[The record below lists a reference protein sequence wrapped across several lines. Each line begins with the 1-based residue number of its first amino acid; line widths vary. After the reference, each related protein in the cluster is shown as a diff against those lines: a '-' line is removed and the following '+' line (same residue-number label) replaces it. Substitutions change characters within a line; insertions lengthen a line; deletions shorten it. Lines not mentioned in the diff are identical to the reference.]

1 MYKII
6 NKSIMYPLVIA
17 GLFLLSCNRE
27 NDAVTR
33 ASATAG
39 ETNTPTVEVVNPEKQ
54 DFTGVSELTGTLRPN
69 QRVTLYAMESGFVRS
84 IRKDIGDRVKEG
96 ELIARLKNPEL
107 ERKLQREEAQF
118 NVKNSIYERLQSIYD
133 KTPDL
138 TTLEQVE
145 VAQAEYES
153 ARAML
158 EATRQQL
165 DFLQLKAPFNGIVSE
180 RYVDKG
186 ALVQSGL
193 TQANSQPIVELV
205 ETEKLRLNIYVPESD
220 MAAVKEGSKIR
231 ILFPE
236 LPGESFEAEISR
248 ASGVLDPQTKTM
260 RIEVDISNREQ
271 KLRPGMYARVE
282 MQISSRPDVLSVPHP
297 ALSVEKNQYFIY
309 RVVNDQVEKLP
320 VRLGVQDKN
329 YVEVLNAELK
339 PDDQVVVSGK
349 QLISPGMQVEAIHKG
364 QKQQ

>member
-1 MYKII
+1 MLMGILL
-6 NKSIMYPLVIA
+6 M
-17 GLFLLSCNRE
+17 LFLVSCNGE
-27 NDAVTR
+27 KGEITR

-39 ETNTPTVEVVNPEKQ
+39 ETNKPTVEVVNPQER

-84 IRKDIGDRVKEG
+84 IRKDIGDWVKEG
-96 ELIARLKNPEL
+96 ELIARLENPEL
-107 ERKLQREEAQF
+107 ERKLQREQAQY
-118 NVKNSIYERLQSIYD
+118 NVKKSIYERLQSIYD

-153 ARAML
+153 AKAML

-165 DFLQLKAPFNGIVSE
+165 GFLQLRAPFNWIISE
-180 RYVDKG
+180 RHVDKG

-193 TQANSQPIVELV
+193 TQASSQPIVELV

-220 MAAVKEGSKIR
+220 LAAVKENSKVKV
-231 ILFPE
+231 LFPE
-236 LPGESFEAEISR
+236 LPGESFEATISR
-248 ASGVLDPQTKTM
+248 ASGALDPQTKTM
-260 RIEVDISNREQ
+260 RIEVDIPNEEQ

-297 ALSVEKNQYFIY
+297 AISVEKNQYFIY
-309 RVVNDQVEKLP
+309 RVVNEQVERLP

-329 YVEVLNAELK
+329 YVEVLNAELNA
-339 PDDQVVVSGK
+339 DDQVVVSGK
-349 QLISPGMQVEAIHKG
+349 QLISQGMTVEAVRKG